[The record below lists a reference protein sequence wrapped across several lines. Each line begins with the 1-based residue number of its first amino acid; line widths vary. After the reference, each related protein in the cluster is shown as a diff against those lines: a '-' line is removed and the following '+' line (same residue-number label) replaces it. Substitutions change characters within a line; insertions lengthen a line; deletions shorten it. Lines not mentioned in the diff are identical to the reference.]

1 MPVLVETDSESNSVI
16 PAFKPVWF
24 EMIMRDPA
32 SFLQTLS
39 TATTHRASI
48 RGEDGSK
55 ALIYQ
60 QRAIGSLNKRL
71 SHALLGISDGVV
83 GTVITFLTHNV
94 GLLSLDSLG
103 DT

>member
-1 MPVLVETDSESNSVI
+1 MSILVETDFECEGVI

-32 SFLQTLS
+32 TFLQALS
-39 TATTHRASI
+39 TAVTHRGSI
-48 RGEDGSK
+48 HGEDGSK

-60 QRAIGSLNKRL
+60 QRAIHSVNERL
-71 SHALLGISDGVV
+71 SHELLGISDGVV

-94 GLLSLDSLG
+94 GILSLDSLG
-103 DT
+103 NT